1 MISKYFW
8 LPVRQMAKALTP
20 GFVWQAAQSAWLAQ
34 VGRDQLRLI
43 LQDVDSASELPPTVT
58 YLAYRGLANRLRA
71 HILAQDFALRTE
83 RKLVVNWP
91 ETPECCVQFD
101 DLFVWKGEDR
111 NIANKDYCLVRYD
124 RHKHRSSHDLAVNL
138 PHKSVIL
145 DINWQFVDRETFE
158 TKLGKQL
165 DAARSYLIPK
175 PDILQEVEQ
184 LSLNWS
190 LSTIG
195 VHIRRGDFITTA
207 NQGLGLERYS
217 RSICKALEIMG
228 RDTTIYIAS
237 DGTKEEISP
246 LLREF
251 GARVINHPSLPRSSR
266 EGVRSALID
275 MLLLSRTQF
284 LILTPI
290 STFGE
295 MAAFLGK
302 VPYTYA

>member
-8 LPVRQMAKALTP
+8 LPARQMAKALTP
-20 GFVWQAAQSAWLAQ
+20 RFVWQAAQSAWLAQ

-43 LQDVDSASELPPTVT
+43 LQDVDSANELPPTVT

-91 ETPECCVQFD
+91 ETPECCAQFD
-101 DLFVWKGEDR
+101 DLFVWKSEDR
-111 NIANKDYCLVRYD
+111 NIPNKDYCLVRYD
-124 RHKHRSSHDLAVNL
+124 RHKHRSSHDLTVNL

-158 TKLGKQL
+158 TKLGEQL

-175 PDILQEVEQ
+175 PDILQEVEK

-190 LSTIG
+190 LLTIG

-217 RSICKALEIMG
+217 RSIRKALEIMG
-228 RDTTIYIAS
+228 DDATIYLAS
-237 DGTKEEISP
+237 DGSKEEISP

-251 GARVINHPSLPRSSR
+251 GARIINRPSLPRSSR

>member
-8 LPVRQMAKALTP
+8 LPVRQMVKALTP

-43 LQDVDSASELPPTVT
+43 LQNVDSASELPPTVT

-91 ETPECCVQFD
+91 ETPECCAKFD
-101 DLFVWKGEDR
+101 NLFVWEDEDR
-111 NIANKDYCLVRYD
+111 NIPNKDYCLVRYD
-124 RHKHRSSHDLAVNL
+124 HHKDKSSHDLAVNL

-145 DINWQFVDRETFE
+145 DIHWQFVDRRAFE
-158 TKLGKQL
+158 TRLGEHL

-175 PDILQEVEQ
+175 PDILQEVEK

-190 LSTIG
+190 VSTIG
-195 VHIRRGDFITTA
+195 VHIRRGDFTTKA

-217 RSICKALEIMG
+217 RSIRKALEIMG
-228 RDTTIYIAS
+228 GDTTIYLAS
-237 DGTKEEISP
+237 DGSKEEISP
-246 LLREF
+246 LLKEF
-251 GARVINHPSLPRSSR
+251 GARIINRPSLPRTSR